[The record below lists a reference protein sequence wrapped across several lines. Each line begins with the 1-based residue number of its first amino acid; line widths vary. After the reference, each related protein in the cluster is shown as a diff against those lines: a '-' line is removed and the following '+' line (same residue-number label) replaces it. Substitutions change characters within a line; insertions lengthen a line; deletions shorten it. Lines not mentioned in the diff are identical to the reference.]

1 MARKK
6 LSQCNMK
13 IEYLDTTQFSG
24 RFTPLVC
31 LQVKFD
37 SFANTS
43 LCFLRLMWVID
54 LICTVNTLCIKLTN
68 DNALRKNRH
77 LCYGFYCFSCIS
89 SVKGES
95 SVSSVSS
102 INSIISVSS
111 VRSLWRCSTS
121 ICDGI
126 FSWDHFHLTTREVEV
141 KYVGCFLLHPPPP
154 SSDKNSNHSST
165 CFFMSGLRQR
175 LVG

>member
-1 MARKK
+1 MFRYSRNWRFAFNSCESKMARKK
-6 LSQCNMK
+6 FSQCNMK

-31 LQVKFD
+31 LQVKFE

-54 LICTVNTLCIKLTN
+54 LICRVNTLCIKLTN

-77 LCYGFYCFSCIS
+77 LFYGFYCFSCIS

-102 INSIISVSS
+102 ISSIISVSS

-121 ICDGI
+121 ISDGI
-126 FSWDHFHLTTREVEV
+126 FS
-141 KYVGCFLLHPPPP
+141 
-154 SSDKNSNHSST
+154 
-165 CFFMSGLRQR
+165 
-175 LVG
+175 